1 MSRLNLEPMLT
12 FPDGSHLVVSTQCDK
27 EGHFSCALYNAVVA
41 EDDGAVFR
49 MVSNLLGAMTC
60 LAAQENAYHSAVRL
74 FPRGADSIK
83 KPPYLI
89 WQGPQA
95 TVG

>member
-1 MSRLNLEPMLT
+1 MRRLNLEPLLT
-12 FPDGSHLVVSTQCDK
+12 FPDGSHLVVSTHCAKD
-27 EGHFSCALYNAVVA
+27 GMFSCALYNAVVA

-60 LAAQENAYHSAVRL
+60 LAAQETAYHYAIQL

-89 WQGPQA
+89 WHGPQA
-95 TVG
+95 AGG